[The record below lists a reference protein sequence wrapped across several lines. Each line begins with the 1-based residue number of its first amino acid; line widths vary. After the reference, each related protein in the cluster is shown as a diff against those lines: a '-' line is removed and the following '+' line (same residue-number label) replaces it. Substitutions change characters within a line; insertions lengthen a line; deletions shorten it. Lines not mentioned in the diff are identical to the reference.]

1 MTTDV
6 IKQIRRATRRR
17 FTAEEKIRIVLE
29 GLRGEIPVTELC
41 RQEGIQPSIYYK
53 WSKAFLD
60 SGKNGL
66 TRETSRDATSGE
78 VRRLKEENEALKKAV
93 AEMVLENQ
101 KLKVWACK
109 AKEVSEDAQRAQ
121 AGSFKGGRG
130 LRVAGPGGTGST
142 GDSPVDLLSVER
154 RLSKEGVSGTPGP
167 PPGIETGLESD
178 PASRTGPDPA
188 DSLVVSRVV
197 PTGGELP
204 GNGWLWVYGFRIL
217 GLPDPE
223 DGRTDPGSSSPELP
237 CRKRVSDQDH
247 QNQPAVANG
256 CDLSSGQE
264 LGLVLSHLGPG

>member
-17 FTAEEKIRIVLE
+17 VTAEEKNRIVLE

-101 KLKVWACK
+101 KGHRGWRRRRGHRRHLRC
-109 AKEVSEDAQRAQ
+109 QR
-121 AGSFKGGRG
+121 G
-130 LRVAGPGGTGST
+130 
-142 GDSPVDLLSVER
+142 
-154 RLSKEGVSGTPGP
+154 
-167 PPGIETGLESD
+167 
-178 PASRTGPDPA
+178 PASRHRRGDLDPIQTRGSI
-188 DSLVVSRVV
+188 DR
-197 PTGGELP
+197 THRRNRHDRGGRCLTRS
-204 GNGWLWVYGFRIL
+204 Y
-217 GLPDPE
+217 
-223 DGRTDPGSSSPELP
+223 
-237 CRKRVSDQDH
+237 
-247 QNQPAVANG
+247 
-256 CDLSSGQE
+256 
-264 LGLVLSHLGPG
+264 